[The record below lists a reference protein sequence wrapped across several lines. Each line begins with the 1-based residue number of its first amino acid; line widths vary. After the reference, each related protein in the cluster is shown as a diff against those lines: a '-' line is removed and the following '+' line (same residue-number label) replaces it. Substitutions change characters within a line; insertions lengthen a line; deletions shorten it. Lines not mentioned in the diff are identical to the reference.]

1 MHRGEIRALKESES
15 RDLAKVARTFIIAGR
30 ATGDRAEV
38 SACPGSDV
46 SMGCEAGMLGYVT
59 GTYQYMGSRFTQV
72 GDEDLDT
79 LDLLSFGANTIARL

>member
-1 MHRGEIRALKESES
+1 
-15 RDLAKVARTFIIAGR
+15 
-30 ATGDRAEV
+30 
-38 SACPGSDV
+38 
-46 SMGCEAGMLGYVT
+46 MGCEAGMLGYVT